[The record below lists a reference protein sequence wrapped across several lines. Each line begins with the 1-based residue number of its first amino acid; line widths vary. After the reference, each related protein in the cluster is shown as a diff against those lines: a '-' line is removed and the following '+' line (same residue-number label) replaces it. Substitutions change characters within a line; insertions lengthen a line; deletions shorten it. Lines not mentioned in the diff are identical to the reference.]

1 MMNIIMHLK
10 ILMDGIGLWAA
21 ASVSTQSQFAIDK
34 DPVGAIDA
42 LGENLHPVY
51 APSAC
56 LPCVWALSAEK
67 F

>member
-1 MMNIIMHLK
+1 
-10 ILMDGIGLWAA
+10 MDGIGLWPA